1 MSTASLAPGELTSST
16 GPPPSH
22 VDLVKLVGALAA
34 PESLDELGDAFTGVG
49 RVLSVPMYGFYVLE
63 PGTGRIEHNVGVN
76 VMRRLRCP
84 LRGGDGVRPADRA
97 VGSGTLLA
105 WPRCREA

>member
-22 VDLVKLVGALAA
+22 LDLVKLVGALAA

-76 VMRRLRCP
+76 VSDAFVARYEAAMEFDP
-84 LRGGDGVRPADRA
+84 LIGP
-97 VGSGTLLA
+97 
-105 WPRCREA
+105 

>member
-1 MSTASLAPGELTSST
+1 MSTASLAPVELTSST

-63 PGTGRIEHNVGVN
+63 PGTGRIEHNVGVTGCDLG
-76 VMRRLRCP
+76 VS
-84 LRGGDGVRPADRA
+84 GGVVLRA